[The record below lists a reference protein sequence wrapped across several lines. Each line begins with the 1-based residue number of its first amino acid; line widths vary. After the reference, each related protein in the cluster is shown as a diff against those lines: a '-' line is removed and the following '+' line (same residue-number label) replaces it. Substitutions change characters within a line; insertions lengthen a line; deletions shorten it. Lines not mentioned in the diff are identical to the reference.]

1 MASSRGSS
9 PLSPNFLH
17 AGGLPLSLHEIHE
30 DGPDH
35 GTHSVIS
42 SRMTDVSDNASDIM
56 GLAEAQQSQHASSRR
71 SSLQPTLGQTRT
83 RVSVSEPKPD
93 AFSGSRPST
102 AMSSSTAGIRG
113 WSGAPASRRGL
124 GSVGGSVR
132 GRPTSSASRTHA
144 PSLTSNAF
152 YRPMSSA
159 KLQAQRGKV
168 TEEDEAEQNRIRGFA
183 QAAQSPGGPPILGLS
198 MNEPMAHQL
207 KQQRLSDD
215 RGGYGQSGRSL
226 SPTGHTAQSV
236 TSVSPLHTD
245 SGRMNVNHA
254 NGVNGT
260 PPLPRLDSSSQG
272 SGESKEKHQ
281 KQKQEDLG
289 KNWQYF
295 PGNTSFCF
303 GGRFQTAND
312 VPMNIL
318 TAILICIPVGL
329 FFGYSAKWLWFN
341 VSPGLPISFAY
352 LFALCMSSFIKAS
365 VSDPGVY
372 PRNVH
377 PLETDNDND
386 PLAVPPPNGWAL
398 IRPPKPT
405 QIHLEVPIKYCRTCR
420 IWRPP
425 RCHHCRVCDN
435 CIETQDHH
443 CVWLN
448 NCVGRRNYRYFFT
461 FVTTATLLGLY
472 LIALSLVH
480 LIMWQKQ
487 HPGVGFPG
495 AIKTWRPVFAMVVY
509 GAVASPYPL
518 ALFGYHLF
526 LMGRGETTR
535 EYLHGHKFVRS
546 ERHRPFSQQ
555 NIFKNFVVVLM
566 RPKPPTYVQLKNRY
580 TRGDQRFEQRKIE
593 TDSQNEDRGSSRG
606 EATRGSN

>member
-9 PLSPNFLH
+9 PLSPNSLH

-405 QIHLEVPIKYCRTCR
+405 QIHLEVPIKYC
-420 IWRPP
+420 
-425 RCHHCRVCDN
+425 
-435 CIETQDHH
+435 
-443 CVWLN
+443 L
-448 NCVGRRNYRYFFT
+448 
-461 FVTTATLLGLY
+461 
-472 LIALSLVH
+472 
-480 LIMWQKQ
+480 
-487 HPGVGFPG
+487 
-495 AIKTWRPVFAMVVY
+495 FAMVVY